1 MKTNAQF
8 VYGKIFPLFRIIVMK
23 ATDMKN
29 TTPELTNQE
38 ILRVLSL
45 TPIIFMNSF
54 SRTSFSRTMPLTVM
68 ATGKSQAKIMAKG
81 NTHCMAAKYLE
92 RERER
97 EGGTEEGGGKE
108 REGEGGRDGGR
119 EREREGGRGRKGEGK
134 EDKEGEGKSKEQG
147 GKEKRRRER
156 GRVREIGR
164 EGRRS
169 KEKGKNREGRVVP

>member
-92 RERER
+92 RERE
-97 EGGTEEGGGKE
+97 
-108 REGEGGRDGGR
+108 GGRDGGR
-119 EREREGGRGRKGEGK
+119 GREREGGRGREGRRKGEG
-134 EDKEGEGKSKEQG
+134 EGG
-147 GKEKRRRER
+147 R
-156 GRVREIGR
+156 GE
-164 EGRRS
+164 E
-169 KEKGKNREGRVVP
+169 